1 MISNAEIYHNLYH
14 YGGIWGEM
22 YGRKISSK
30 TQEDELIWIDQKNLT
45 ISKQGD
51 CLIFVWGWPG
61 PDVNFYEFKDYGITW
76 SFIKEDLLNKIS
88 ADSGRPADN

>member
-1 MISNAEIYHNLYH
+1 
-14 YGGIWGEM
+14 
-22 YGRKISSK
+22 
-30 TQEDELIWIDQKNLT
+30 LT